1 MREFVGAEGLSL
13 VPTNIGGGQKFVR
26 EFAQGWP
33 AQMASKEENMDASAA
48 AGGGGGEGGGGGGGG
63 GGVPSLASS
72 PSLQPDLYPP
82 HASPGYSHSSDAPK
96 LLTAALLR
104 HLPPCCSQL
113 RSSGTW
119 HHARPSAP
127 PTLATMCAI
136 MRGTCVCTHTHTH
149 THTHRRL
156 LTGESGN
163 TKEGEG
169 RMGGGGEVGDR
180 RSIDDLRVIREGSV
194 LSDSPLTFLVQILVN
209 FSTTSHLARVI
220 LRLLRYREYG
230 YKAYRAY

>member
-1 MREFVGAEGLSL
+1 M
-13 VPTNIGGGQKFVR
+13 
-26 EFAQGWP
+26 
-33 AQMASKEENMDASAA
+33 
-48 AGGGGGEGGGGGGGG
+48 
-63 GGVPSLASS
+63 
-72 PSLQPDLYPP
+72 
-82 HASPGYSHSSDAPK
+82 

-104 HLPPCCSQL
+104 HLAPCAPK
-113 RSSGTW
+113 RSSDTC
-119 HHARPSAP
+119 HHVRDHAWY
-127 PTLATMCAI
+127 
-136 MRGTCVCTHTHTH
+136 VCLHTHTHTH

-169 RMGGGGEVGDR
+169 RRGGGGGVGDR